1 MNELMHTQRPDRHI
15 YMRHVARR
23 AKIVAQII
31 GQIIGLYTKEN
42 SEARLSDCP
51 SARNFLSWEDFKG
64 VP

>member
-1 MNELMHTQRPDRHI
+1 
-15 YMRHVARR
+15 MRHVARR